1 MKPVRLPAA
10 ATLALP
16 RWALYALG
24 LLYILPGLI
33 GRDPWK
39 DDAAS
44 FGIMWTMAHGGLN
57 DWLLPN
63 VAGLPAPEEGPL
75 AFWLGAL
82 CIKLFGWLVGD
93 VLAARVST
101 IGIFVLGTVSLW
113 HTAFHLGRR
122 NEAQPLRLAFGGQP
136 EPDDYGRT
144 LADTAVLIYL
154 GCLGLLLQSHET
166 LAVTLQGSLLAW
178 FLYRSVRYIERS
190 DTRSAVLV
198 GVALGALTLTRGI
211 ASSAVLLAALFL
223 CTRLL
228 KLPSPQTVRHLG
240 LAAGTA
246 LLVALVWILPA
257 LALQPY
263 GQSPV
268 SEWLGWN
275 GSQLSIPTW
284 TSLKAFLRVG
294 IWYFWP
300 AWPFAALAAWAWR
313 RQHGLL
319 HIILPTWFVGTLTLL
334 ILCDPVPET
343 GDLLKLLP
351 PLALMAAFGLPTMK
365 RGTINAI
372 DWFSVMV
379 LTLLGGLAWLFWIAK
394 LTGWPAQLAKNALKL
409 VPGFHPEFGLAAF
422 AVAAAATAGWFVLV
436 YWRLSRQP
444 SVLWRAVVLSSGGL
458 ILLWVLLMT
467 LFLPD
472 LNYARSYA
480 SVAQQIAAR
489 LPADADCIDTNVGPA
504 QRASF
509 AYFGHLPFA
518 GVEGGKCSFLLLQDS
533 TRMVGAIPGNNPAT
547 GTGTGTRA
555 RPAGE
560 AQPVVQYG
568 DGYMGGKEVLSTF
581 RPRDWTLLWEG
592 RRPSDRDERFRL
604 FRRVR

>member
-44 FGIMWTMAHGGLN
+44 FGIMWTMAHGGIQ

-63 VAGLPAPEEGPL
+63 VAGLPIMDEGPL

-82 CIKLFGWLVGD
+82 CIKLFGWAVGD
-93 VLAARVST
+93 VMGARMST

-122 NEAQPLRLAFGGQP
+122 AEAQPLRLAFGGQP
-136 EPDDYGRT
+136 EPADYGRT

-154 GCLGLLLQSHET
+154 GSLGLLLHSHET
-166 LAVTLQGSLLAW
+166 LAVTLQGALLSW
-178 FLYRSVRYIERS
+178 FLFRSVRLIEEMN
-190 DTRSAVLV
+190 TRNALLV
-198 GVALGALTLTRGI
+198 GVALGALAITRGF
-211 ASSAVLLAALFL
+211 APPLVLIAALYL
-223 CTRLL
+223 CTRML
-228 KLPSPQTVRHLG
+228 KMASAPTLRHLG
-240 LAAGTA
+240 QAACVGV
-246 LLVALVWILPA
+246 LVPMLWVVPA
-257 LALQPY
+257 AIVQPY
-263 GQSPV
+263 GMDPV
-268 SEWLGWN
+268 VDWLAWN
-275 GSQLSIPTW
+275 ASQLSIPSW
-284 TSLKAFLRVG
+284 LSLKAFFRVG

-300 AWPFAALAAWAWR
+300 AWPFAAWAAWAWR
-313 RQHGLL
+313 RQRGLL
-319 HIILPTWFVGTLTLL
+319 HIILPTCFVGVLALL
-334 ILCDPVPET
+334 ILCDPVPES

-351 PLALMAAFGLPTMK
+351 PMALMAAFGLPTMK
-365 RGTINAI
+365 RGAINAI

-379 LTLLGGLAWLFWIAK
+379 LTLLGGLIWLFWVAK

-409 VPGFHPEFGLAAF
+409 VPGFKPEVGIV
-422 AVAAAATAGWFVLV
+422 AVTVAGIATAGWIFLV
-436 YWRLSRQP
+436 HWRLSRQP

-489 LPADADCIDTNVGPA
+489 LPADADCIDTNVGSA

-518 GVEGGKCSFLLLQDS
+518 PVDGTRCSYMLLQDS
-533 TRMVGAIPGNNPAT
+533 IKNPTQHAPIQNGVPVRGGAVAPF
-547 GTGTGTRA
+547 RA
-555 RPAGE
+555 
-560 AQPVVQYG
+560 
-568 DGYMGGKEVLSTF
+568 
-581 RPRDWTLLWEG
+581 RDWTLLWEG

-604 FRRVR
+604 YRRAP

>member
-44 FGIMWTMAHGGLN
+44 FGIMWTMAHGGLH
-57 DWLLPN
+57 DWLLLN
-63 VAGLPAPEEGPL
+63 IAGLPSPEEGPL

-93 VLAARVST
+93 VLAARLAI
-101 IGIFVLGTVSLW
+101 IGVFVLGTVSLW
-113 HTAFHLGRR
+113 QTAFRLGRR
-122 NEAQPLRLAFGGQP
+122 AEAQPLRLAFGGQP

-144 LADTAVLIYL
+144 VADTAVLIYL

-178 FLYRSVRYIERS
+178 FLYRSVRYIEEPT
-190 DTRSAVLV
+190 TRNAALTGLV
-198 GVALGALTLTRGI
+198 LGALALTRGVAPAI
-211 ASSAVLLAALFL
+211 VLLGALLL
-223 CTRLL
+223 CTRFL
-228 KLPSPQTVRHLG
+228 KLPARPVLRNLG
-240 LAAGTA
+240 VAAGTA
-246 LLVALVWILPA
+246 VLVMLVWILPA
-257 LALQPY
+257 LLAHPY
-263 GQSPV
+263 NQAPV
-268 SEWLGWN
+268 GDWLAWN
-275 GSQLSIPTW
+275 ASQLGVPSW
-284 TSLKAFLRVG
+284 HSLKAFFRVG
-294 IWYFWP
+294 IWFCWP
-300 AWPFAALAAWAWR
+300 AWPFAAWAAWAWR
-313 RQHGLL
+313 RQHGML
-319 HIILPTWFVGTLTLL
+319 HIILPTCFVGLL
-334 ILCDPVPET
+334 VLLVLCDPVPEP

-351 PLALMAAFGLPTMK
+351 PMALMAAFGLPTMK
-365 RGTINAI
+365 RGAINAI

-379 LTLLGGLAWLFWIAK
+379 LSLLGGLVWLFWIAK

-409 VPGFHPEFGLAAF
+409 VPGFKPEFGIVAF
-422 AVAAAATAGWFVLV
+422 VVAAATTVGWILLV
-436 YWRLSRQP
+436 RWRLSRQP

-458 ILLWVLLMT
+458 IMLWVLLMT

-472 LNYARSYA
+472 LNYSKSYA

-489 LPADADCIDTNVGPA
+489 LPANADCIDTNVGPA

-518 GVEGGKCSFLLLQDS
+518 GVEGGKCSYLLLQDS
-533 TRMVGAIPGNNPAT
+533 LKKAAAAARGDHTRQN
-547 GTGTGTRA
+547 
-555 RPAGE
+555 
-560 AQPVVQYG
+560 VVQTG
-568 DGYMGGKEVLSTF
+568 EGLRGGEVILEDF
-581 RPRDWTLLWEG
+581 QPRDWTLLWEG

-604 FRRVR
+604 YQRR